1 MKKNVL
7 ILTVF
12 MVGGIVFG
20 VEPKTNNE
28 TNSNSNSN
36 STTRYSDKYSKYFEY
51 EKINT
56 KRVEEKEIYPGIYE
70 PFVEKVQIVNMAEVL
85 GQTFIIEGKAYIVME
100 GNVLYKGHVN
110 SQGRIDLEE
119 KLLFKKMDDN
129 CITVDGSTC
138 FTVRSSTMLPE
149 RIKISD
155 GKTIEIGKWKNPK
168 FHKFLMEWKNK

>member
-1 MKKNVL
+1 MKKN
-7 ILTVF
+7 ILTLTLF
-12 MVGGIVFG
+12 MIGGIVFG
-20 VEPKTNNE
+20 VEP
-28 TNSNSNSN
+28 NSN
-36 STTRYSDKYSKYFEY
+36 STKK
-51 EKINT
+51 
-56 KRVEEKEIYPGIYE
+56 VEEKEMYPGIYE

-85 GQTFIIEGKAYIVME
+85 GQTFIIEGKAYIIVE
-100 GNVLYKGHVN
+100 GNMLYKGHVN

-149 RIKISD
+149 RIRVSD
-155 GKTIEIGKWKNPK
+155 GKTIAVGKRKNPK

>member
-28 TNSNSNSN
+28 TNSNSNS
-36 STTRYSDKYSKYFEY
+36 
-51 EKINT
+51 

-129 CITVDGSTC
+129 CITVDGKTC

-149 RIKISD
+149 IIRISD

>member
-12 MVGGIVFG
+12 MVGGIAFG

-28 TNSNSNSN
+28 TNSNSNS
-36 STTRYSDKYSKYFEY
+36 
-51 EKINT
+51 

-129 CITVDGSTC
+129 CITVDGKTC

-149 RIKISD
+149 IIRISD

>member
-12 MVGGIVFG
+12 MVGLVFG

-28 TNSNSNSN
+28 TNSNSNS
-36 STTRYSDKYSKYFEY
+36 TTRYSEKYSKYFEY
-51 EKINT
+51 EKRNT
-56 KRVEEKEIYPGIYE
+56 KKEKEVYPGIYE
-70 PFVEKVQIVNMAEVL
+70 PFVEKVQIVNMSEVL
-85 GQTFIIEGKAYIVME
+85 GQTFIIEGKAYIIVE
-100 GNVLYKGHVN
+100 GNMLYKGHVN

-149 RIKISD
+149 RISISN
-155 GKTIEIGKWKNPK
+155 GKTITIGKWKNPK

>member
-36 STTRYSDKYSKYFEY
+36 S
-51 EKINT
+51 

-129 CITVDGSTC
+129 CITVDGKTC

-149 RIKISD
+149 IIRISD

>member
-7 ILTVF
+7 ILTLF
-12 MVGGIVFG
+12 MVGIGFG

-28 TNSNSNSN
+28 TNSNSNS
-36 STTRYSDKYSKYFEY
+36 TTGYSEKYSKYFEY
-51 EKINT
+51 EKRNT
-56 KRVEEKEIYPGIYE
+56 KKVEEKEVYPGIYE
-70 PFVEKVQIVNMAEVL
+70 PFVEKVQIVNMSEVL
-85 GQTFIIEGKAYIVME
+85 GQTFIIEGKAYIIVE
-100 GNVLYKGHVN
+100 GNMLYKGHVN

-149 RIKISD
+149 RISISN
-155 GKTIEIGKWKNPK
+155 GKTITIGKWKNPK

>member
-28 TNSNSNSN
+28 TNSNSNS
-36 STTRYSDKYSKYFEY
+36 
-51 EKINT
+51 

-85 GQTFIIEGKAYIVME
+85 GQTFIIEGKAYIIVE
-100 GNVLYKGHVN
+100 GNILYKGHVN

-119 KLLFKKMDDN
+119 KLSFKKMDDN

-149 RIKISD
+149 IIRISD

>member
-36 STTRYSDKYSKYFEY
+36 S
-51 EKINT
+51 

-85 GQTFIIEGKAYIVME
+85 GQTFIIEGKAYIIVE
-100 GNVLYKGHVN
+100 GNILYKGHVN

-119 KLLFKKMDDN
+119 KLSFKKMDDN

-149 RIKISD
+149 IIRISD

>member
-28 TNSNSNSN
+28 TNSNSNS
-36 STTRYSDKYSKYFEY
+36 
-51 EKINT
+51 

-119 KLLFKKMDDN
+119 KLSFKKMDDN

-149 RIKISD
+149 IIRISD

>member
-28 TNSNSNSN
+28 TNSNSNS
-36 STTRYSDKYSKYFEY
+36 
-51 EKINT
+51 

-85 GQTFIIEGKAYIVME
+85 GQTFIIEGKAYIILE

-110 SQGRIDLEE
+110 SEGRIDLEE
-119 KLLFKKMDDN
+119 KLIFKKMDDN

-149 RIKISD
+149 IIRISD
-155 GKTIEIGKWKNPK
+155 GKTIAVGKWKNPK
-168 FHKFLMEWKNK
+168 FHEFLMEWKNK

>member
-28 TNSNSNSN
+28 TNSNSNS
-36 STTRYSDKYSKYFEY
+36 
-51 EKINT
+51 

-85 GQTFIIEGKAYIVME
+85 GQTFIIEGKAYIIVE
-100 GNVLYKGHVN
+100 GNMLYKGHVN

-119 KLLFKKMDDN
+119 KLSFKKMDDN

-149 RIKISD
+149 IIRISD

>member
-28 TNSNSNSN
+28 TNSNSNS
-36 STTRYSDKYSKYFEY
+36 
-51 EKINT
+51 

-85 GQTFIIEGKAYIVME
+85 GQTFIIEGKAYIIVE
-100 GNVLYKGHVN
+100 GNILYKGHVN

-119 KLLFKKMDDN
+119 KLSFKKMDDN
-129 CITVDGSTC
+129 CITVDGKTC

-149 RIKISD
+149 IIRISD

>member
-28 TNSNSNSN
+28 TNSNSNS
-36 STTRYSDKYSKYFEY
+36 
-51 EKINT
+51 

-70 PFVEKVQIVNMAEVL
+70 PFVEKVQIVSMAEVL

-100 GNVLYKGHVN
+100 GNILYKGHVN

-119 KLLFKKMDDN
+119 KLAFKKMDDN
-129 CITVDGSTC
+129 CITVDAKTC

-149 RIKISD
+149 RIRISD
-155 GKTIEIGKWKNPK
+155 GKTIAVGKWKNPK
-168 FHKFLMEWKNK
+168 FHEFLMEWKNK

>member
-12 MVGGIVFG
+12 MVGAIVFG

-28 TNSNSNSN
+28 TNSNSNS
-36 STTRYSDKYSKYFEY
+36 
-51 EKINT
+51 

-85 GQTFIIEGKAYIVME
+85 GQTFIIEGKAYIILE

-110 SQGRIDLEE
+110 SEGRIDLEE
-119 KLLFKKMDDN
+119 KLIFKKMDDN

-149 RIKISD
+149 IIRISD
-155 GKTIEIGKWKNPK
+155 GKTIAVGKWKNPK
-168 FHKFLMEWKNK
+168 FHEFLMEWKNK

>member
-28 TNSNSNSN
+28 TNSNSNS
-36 STTRYSDKYSKYFEY
+36 
-51 EKINT
+51 

-85 GQTFIIEGKAYIVME
+85 GQTFIIEGKAYIIVE
-100 GNVLYKGHVN
+100 GNMLYKGHVN

-149 RIKISD
+149 RIRVSD
-155 GKTIEIGKWKNPK
+155 GKTIAVGKWKNPK